1 MLMANHI
8 SNLLTIN
15 ASEDM
20 VSKVR
25 EYIKGSNGES
35 ISFQS
40 FIPEPEGLD
49 GEVTINMYGHDISI
63 PTCFAWRFAKWG
75 PKWDAWDSREISSG
89 CLFFKTA
96 NNTPVP
102 AMKNLSQ
109 AFPEVTF
116 HITFADEYAGQYCGE
131 YTLIGGKMV
140 DEVFIEY
147 EDSDR
152 AMEYFFLTHEGEREF
167 WKKDE
172 NGSWYDIDAELDE
185 EDYDEEDY
193 DEE

>member
-25 EYIKGSNGES
+25 EYIKGSNGEP

-40 FIPEPEGLD
+40 FIPEPEGLE
-49 GEVTINMYGHDISI
+49 GEVTINVCGQDLSI
-63 PTCFAWRFAKWG
+63 PEWYAWRCDNWG
-75 PKWDAWDSREISSG
+75 TKWDAWDSCERSSD
-89 CLFFKTA
+89 CIIFKTA
-96 NNTPVP
+96 NSTPVL
-102 AMKNLSQ
+102 AMRNLSQ
-109 AFPEVTF
+109 TFPEVSF
-116 HITFADEYAGQYCGE
+116 HITFADEYAGQNCGE
-131 YTLIGGKMV
+131 YTLLGGEVV